1 MAPYDHRNRSQAGVT
16 LIELLVT
23 ISLLSVLSLGLLFA
37 MRIGLNTME
46 RVNAKVNTNRR
57 VLGVDKVLSLQI
69 ASFMP
74 AKLDC
79 RGPEGAPT
87 AVSLFQGD
95 QGTMRFLSSYSLND
109 AARGYP
115 QLLEFQVIPG
125 ADGRGVRL
133 IVNER
138 AYAGPA
144 TVPGLCFGFTN
155 DPVNGFPVGRY
166 QPVET
171 GPSSFVLAD
180 RLAYC
185 RFFYREDLLPP
196 ASGER
201 WVERWGRYRWPSAIR
216 VEIAPLEPDASKLQL
231 SSFTELIRVSKDPFH
246 QYGN

>member
-1 MAPYDHRNRSQAGVT
+1 MAHYDHRNKSQAGVT

-23 ISLLSVLSLGLLFA
+23 ISLLSALSLGLLYA
-37 MRIGLNTME
+37 MRIGLNAMD

-57 VLGVDKVLSLQI
+57 ALGVDKVFSLQI
-69 ASFMP
+69 AGFIP

-79 RGPEGAPT
+79 SGPQGA
-87 AVSLFQGD
+87 AASVSLFQGD

-138 AYAGPA
+138 VYAGPS
-144 TVPGLCFGFTN
+144 TVPGLCFGVAN
-155 DPVNGFPVGRY
+155 DPLNGFPVGRY
-166 QPVET
+166 QPVEIV
-171 GPSSFVLAD
+171 PSSFVLAD

-185 RFFYREDLLPP
+185 KFFYREDLLPP
-196 ASGER
+196 ATGER
-201 WVERWGRYRWPSAIR
+201 WVERWIRYRWPSAIR
-216 VEIAPLEPDASKLQL
+216 VELAPLEPDASKLQL
-231 SSFTELIRVSKDPFH
+231 SSFTELIRVNKDPFQ